1 MISVIIPTYN
11 RAGTILRS
19 VESVLN
25 QTEKDLEL
33 IVVDD
38 CSTDNTIEILKQI
51 DDKRLSVIKLEKN
64 SGACHARNVGIENA
78 KGDFIAFQD
87 SDDEWKPNKLERQ
100 LAVCLRKN
108 AGVVFCGL
116 ERFDDPNGKN
126 KPFPDLKKSGFYGFG
141 ALVERSR
148 VSTQTIFAKREIF
161 NDYLFDVN
169 VRRGQDYDWTIRAS
183 QKYRFYY
190 LNDPLVKQFLTPNS
204 ISFNGKKVSLE
215 MADYFLEKYKD
226 EFGSNKNLHCA
237 LLNRLA
243 RAQKMNGISPQ
254 KTYRNMVHIK
264 PTVKNI
270 IKYFVSIACLEKSER

>member
-1 MISVIIPTYN
+1 MISVIIPTHN

-19 VESVLN
+19 VISVLN

-38 CSTDNTIEILKQI
+38 CSTDNTIEILKQV

-87 SDDEWKPNKLERQ
+87 SDDEWLPAKLEKQ
-100 LAVCLRKN
+100 LDACLQYN
-108 AGVVFCGL
+108 TDVVFCGL
-116 ERFDDPNGKN
+116 ERFDDPSGKN
-126 KPFPDLKKSGFYGFG
+126 KPFPDLKKSGFYGFS

-169 VRRGQDYDWTIRAS
+169 VRRGQDYEWTIRAS

-190 LNDPLVKQFLTPNS
+190 LNEPLVKQFYTKNS
-204 ISFNGKKVSLE
+204 IGLSGNKVSLE

-226 EFGSNKNLHCA
+226 EFGGNKNLHCA

-243 RAQKMNGISPQ
+243 RAQKMNDISPRE
-254 KTYRNMVHIK
+254 TYRNMVRIK
-264 PTVKNI
+264 PSVKNI
-270 IKYFVSIACLEKSER
+270 LKYFVSFTYSGK

>member
-126 KPFPDLKKSGFYGFG
+126 KPFPDLKKNGFCD
-141 ALVERSR
+141 ANLLAERSR
-148 VSTQTIFAKREIF
+148 VSTQTIFARREIF

-190 LNDPLVKQFLTPNS
+190 LNEPLVKQFYTKNS
-204 ISFNGKKVSLE
+204 IGLSGNKVSLE

-226 EFGSNKNLHCA
+226 EFGGNKNLHCA

-243 RAQKMNGISPQ
+243 RAQKMNGISPRE
-254 KTYRNMVHIK
+254 TYRNMVRIK
-264 PTVKNI
+264 PSVKNI
-270 IKYFVSIACLEKSER
+270 LKYFVSFTYSGK